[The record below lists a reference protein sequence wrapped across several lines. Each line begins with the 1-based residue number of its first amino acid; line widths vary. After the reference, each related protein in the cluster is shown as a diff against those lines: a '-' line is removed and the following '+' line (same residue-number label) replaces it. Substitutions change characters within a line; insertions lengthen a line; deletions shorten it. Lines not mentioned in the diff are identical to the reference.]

1 MKKDLNASIKM
12 LVVFAINAIVDIH
25 FQMVNVFFVNQL
37 MQGARA
43 VLMEEPMLV
52 LLAKIA

>member
-1 MKKDLNASIKM
+1 M
-12 LVVFAINAIVDIH
+12 LMVFAINAIVDIPY
-25 FQMVNVFFVNQL
+25 QMENVFYAHQL